1 MSGRGDFPPD
11 FDAPGRTAATPS
23 VCTFVRTGSDAAG
36 ALTLPAEAGDGFADA
51 ADGFADAATG
61 SGFADDADCSGF
73 AATGSGF
80 ADDADCS
87 GFAATGSGFAD
98 DADCLAMGC
107 LPFFDSD
114 SLASAA
120 LAPIAGRALFVPT
133 MGR

>member
-1 MSGRGDFPPD
+1 MSGRVDFPPD

-36 ALTLPAEAGDGFADA
+36 ALTLPAEA
-51 ADGFADAATG
+51 ADGFADEAA
-61 SGFADDADCSGF
+61 A
-73 AATGSGF
+73 
-80 ADDADCS
+80 
-87 GFAATGSGFAD
+87 GSGFAD

-114 SLASAA
+114 SLATAA